1 MVSHKRFQK
10 ETKSLYL
17 IGKLFWGAFLFLS
30 LLHCSIDKPSVPTW
44 DLKLSLPLLSEH
56 YDMVELIDKIDE
68 PYLEVDSLGNPSFC
82 FEENLDTIRLVD
94 KLRCDPIIVNY
105 KDTLGIITI
114 YPSESRQMVFYVTE
128 FYDGPP
134 GDVPPCSAT
143 IEQDLDTLSTFSEVT
158 VQEAFTTLTVSNHL
172 GLDLD
177 SVQMKIIDKNNLD
190 TLETVTFPTGIRN
203 GDLNTRSITFAHKT
217 FSNRL
222 AIKFSAFTLGGEL
235 DSLEGK
241 YLSLDFTID
250 SLRII
255 QGIAEVPAFELTEEE
270 IVTLPT
276 SSIID
281 SAQIKSGELSLTLC
295 NFTNLPADLQIDFPQ
310 LQRDDQILSVIH
322 HLQASTQSEINLVL
336 NGYALKPEGGNEVA
350 IQTTVSLSGSDGA
363 LTSFCSSDSFSVSV
377 NLGQTTFSQICG
389 IIEPT
394 LVEIDQITRELD
406 IPPGFE
412 SAYLTSASLN
422 MEIHNGVDLPAD
434 LSLDIQGDKGQDL
447 NLQAQVE
454 AGGPFGTSITSVFVD
469 QLQTLLSP
477 VPQRITVTGEAVC
490 GDGQSYG
497 MVKEKDFLFGKVFVS
512 SPLELILD
520 SCQIQIDQSS
530 DQVDDDL
537 KELIQ
542 EQINFGK
549 VILKIENHLPLKARA
564 KIFFSGDQGDLFS
577 NPDLTI
583 GPIEVPAGV
592 LGYYGSVEGS
602 NSSVTEIDLTYHQL
616 QVFTNSPFYMAG
628 SIDFPG
634 TYGETIKAST
644 GDFITIASYL
654 ELDVKNQKE

>member
-1 MVSHKRFQK
+1 
-10 ETKSLYL
+10 
-17 IGKLFWGAFLFLS
+17 
-30 LLHCSIDKPSVPTW
+30 
-44 DLKLSLPLLSEH
+44 
-56 YDMVELIDKIDE
+56 MVELIDKIDE
-68 PYLEVDSLGNPSFC
+68 PYLKMDSLGNPSFC

-105 KDTLGIITI
+105 KDTLGIIDI

-143 IEQDLDTLSTFSEVT
+143 IEQDLDTFSTFSEVT

-177 SVQMKIIDKNNLD
+177 SVQIKIIDKGILD
-190 TLETVTFPTGIRN
+190 TLETVTFSTGIRN
-203 GDLNTRSITFAHKT
+203 GELNTRTITFAHKT
-217 FSNRL
+217 FSHRL
-222 AIKFSAFTLGGEL
+222 AIEFSAFTLGGEL
-235 DSLEGK
+235 DSVGGK

-255 QGIAEVPAFELTEEE
+255 QGTAEVPAFELTEEK

-276 SSIID
+276 NSIID
-281 SAQIKSGELSLTLC
+281 SAQIKSGELSLTLR
-295 NFTNLPADLQIDFPQ
+295 NFTNLPVDLQINFPQ
-310 LQRDDQILSVIH
+310 FQRDDQILSVLH
-322 HLQASTQSEINLVL
+322 HLEASIQSEINLML
-336 NGYALKPEGGNEVA
+336 NGYVLKPEGGDEVA
-350 IQTTVSLSGSDGA
+350 IQTTVSLSGSDGG
-363 LTSFCSSDSFSVSV
+363 LTSFCSSDSFSVNV

-394 LVEIDQITRELD
+394 LVEIDQITRDLD

-434 LSLDIQGDKGQDL
+434 LSLDIQGEKGQNL

-454 AGGPFGTSITSVFVD
+454 AGGPFGTSITSVFED

-477 VPQRITVTGEAVC
+477 VPQRITVTGEAIC
-490 GDGQSYG
+490 GDGQSHG
-497 MVKEKDFLFGKVFVS
+497 TVEEEDFLFGKVSVS

-530 DQVDDDL
+530 DQVDDDV

-549 VILKIENHLPLKARA
+549 VILKIENHLPLEARA
-564 KIFFSGDQGDLFS
+564 KIFFSGDQDDLFS

-592 LGYYGSVEGS
+592 LGYHGSVEGS
-602 NSSVTEIDLTYHQL
+602 SSSMTEIDLAYHQL
-616 QVFTNSPFYMAG
+616 QVFTNSPFYLAG

-634 TYGETIKAST
+634 TDGETIKASS

-654 ELDVKNQKE
+654 ELDVKNQEE